1 MKIDLT
7 NLVTN
12 ITNSIIINEKV
23 NISDEILK
31 TSSIKRLDNVF
42 FEGRITKDY
51 DMNLELSGVISGIM
65 ILSDD
70 ITLEDTEYKFKVD
83 ILENIEETF
92 EIVRNNIDILDFLW
106 QTILVEVPLKVRNP
120 KNENIKLEGN
130 GWRLITEDELN
141 NRKYNPFSELSKL
154 LDKEGSE

>member
-1 MKIDLT
+1 MKCLI
-7 NLVTN
+7 
-12 ITNSIIINEKV
+12 KV
-23 NISDEILK
+23 L
-31 TSSIKRLDNVF
+31 
-42 FEGRITKDY
+42 
-51 DMNLELSGVISGIM
+51 
-65 ILSDD
+65 
-70 ITLEDTEYKFKVD
+70 
-83 ILENIEETF
+83 
-92 EIVRNNIDILDFLW
+92 NIDILDFLW